1 VTDTRLTRNIMLNI
15 PIVSAAM
22 DTVTEASMAIAM
34 AQQGG
39 LRVIHKN
46 LEPSEQA
53 AHVRTDGAAERGA
66 LAGDRPAAG
75 RGRIADAVRAIM
87 TDGRAATTE
96 NALQPAATIAVTDH
110 GKQIVAAMAEANAG
124 SPRIS
129 VRRSAASR

>member
-1 VTDTRLTRNIMLNI
+1 MALRHPPDVCRRAHRRGACLRRGAAGARYSKILPSVTDTRLTRNIMLNI

-66 LAGDRPAAG
+66 LAVAIDRLQAAAG
-75 RGRIADAVRAIM
+75 
-87 TDGRAATTE
+87 
-96 NALQPAATIAVTDH
+96 
-110 GKQIVAAMAEANAG
+110 
-124 SPRIS
+124 
-129 VRRSAASR
+129 

>member
-1 VTDTRLTRNIMLNI
+1 M
-15 PIVSAAM
+15 
-22 DTVTEASMAIAM
+22 
-34 AQQGG
+34 
-39 LRVIHKN
+39 
-46 LEPSEQA
+46 
-53 AHVRTDGAAERGA
+53 
-66 LAGDRPAAG
+66 
-75 RGRIADAVRAIM
+75 RAIM